1 MTRRLLILLLPIFL
15 FAASAKSDPKPL
27 RVGMDMSYP
36 PFEMRDTQ
44 GQPSGV
50 SVDLARA
57 LGEHLGRPVVFENMP
72 FSGLVVA
79 LKTGRID
86 VIISSMTATEEGG
99 RNVEFSEPYVR
110 TGLCLLV
117 GAKSSARSIADLD
130 DGEKKIAVVRGTT
143 GQLWARANLKRATV
157 LSLEK
162 ETACVLEVTQGKADA
177 FIYDQMSTLR
187 NWQANPDTTRAL
199 LKPFREESWAIA
211 MKKGDTEMKAKV
223 NVFLSKF
230 RAEGGFDRLGEKW
243 LKEQRASFA
252 KLGVPFVF

>member
-1 MTRRLLILLLPIFL
+1 VIRRLLLLLPLIFI
-15 FAASAKSDPKPL
+15 FSACEKSGPKPL

-36 PFEMRDTQ
+36 PFEMRDAK
-44 GQPSGV
+44 GEPAGV

-57 LGEHLGRPVVFENMP
+57 LGESLARPVVFENMP

-99 RNVEFSEPYVR
+99 RSVEFSEPYVR
-110 TGLCLLV
+110 TGLCLLT
-117 GAKSSARSIADLD
+117 GAKSDVRGIADLD
-130 DGEKKIAVVRGTT
+130 ADGKKLAAVRGTT
-143 GQLWARANLKRATV
+143 GQLWAKANLKKAAV
-157 LSLEK
+157 LDLEK

-199 LKPFREESWAIA
+199 LQPFREESWAIA
-211 MKKGDTEMKAKV
+211 LQKGDTEMKAKV
-223 NVFLSKF
+223 DAFLAKF
-230 RAEGGFDRLGEKW
+230 RADGGFERLGEKW